1 MALAAAEAAV
11 APARV
16 AASARAE
23 VRTLRRLFEAIRR
36 EAPPLSAQQLAIDGR
51 GAMEV
56 LGVGP
61 GPHVGEALRHL
72 LDRVLEDP
80 SLNARPALEAEL
92 RRWWA
97 GRARPG

>member
-1 MALAAAEAAV
+1 MKELEQAI
-11 APARV
+11 
-16 AASARAE
+16 SQIQRAG
-23 VRTLRRLFEAIRR
+23 
-36 EAPPLSAQQLAIDGR
+36 PPLVAQDLAIDGR
-51 GAMEV
+51 AAMAV

-80 SLNARPALEAEL
+80 ALNAPAALEEEL

-97 GRARPG
+97 ERARDG